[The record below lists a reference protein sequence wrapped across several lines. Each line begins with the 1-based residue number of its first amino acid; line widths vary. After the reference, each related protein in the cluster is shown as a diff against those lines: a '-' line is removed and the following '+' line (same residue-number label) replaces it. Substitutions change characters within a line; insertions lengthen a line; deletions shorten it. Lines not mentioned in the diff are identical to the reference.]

1 MKNYRD
7 SDYAANKKAKG
18 IVYRFSN
25 QTIEITLEDYLREN
39 PDKNEADFTELKSLS
54 DEIYLKQVRAENAQT
69 KKNVSIH
76 SLEAT
81 TLCCV
86 ASPEDALIAAEEQ
99 AENQRQ
105 RREIAA
111 KAISTLTEVQR
122 RRYLL
127 STVQGLSTWQI
138 AAMEGANQKAV
149 YESLKAAEKKIKKV
163 LAND

>member
-1 MKNYRD
+1 MKNYRN
-7 SDYAANKKAKG
+7 SDYAANKNSKG
-18 IVYRFSN
+18 VVYRFAN

-76 SLEAT
+76 RLEAT

-86 ASPEDALIAAEEQ
+86 ASPENTLIAAEEQ

-105 RREIAA
+105 RRKIAA
-111 KAISTLTEVQR
+111 KALSTLTEVQR
-122 RRYLL
+122 RRYLMYVADEF
-127 STVQGLSTWQI
+127 TIRQI
-138 AAMEGANQKAV
+138 ADLEGSHFTSV
-149 YESLKAAEKKIKKV
+149 SESICAAKQKIKKY
-163 LAND
+163 LMNI

>member
-54 DEIYLKQVRAENAQT
+54 DEIYLKQVRTENAQT

-86 ASPEDALIAAEEQ
+86 ASPEDDLIESEEQ

-105 RREIAA
+105 RRKIVA
-111 KAISTLTEVQR
+111 KALSTLTEVQR
-122 RRYLL
+122 WRYLMYVVDEL
-127 STVQGLSTWQI
+127 TIRQI
-138 AAMEGANQKAV
+138 ADLEGLHFTSV
-149 YESLKAAEKKIKKV
+149 SESICAAKQKIKKC
-163 LAND
+163 LMNI